1 MEWLCRFHKQ
11 RNKKIKIMKF
21 ETILPT
27 LLIVIHALTAFV
39 YLINLN
45 LPKAIYWTSALH

>member
-1 MEWLCRFHKQ
+1 
-11 RNKKIKIMKF
+11 MKF

-27 LLIVIHALTAFV
+27 ILIVIHALAAFV

-45 LPKAIYWTSALH
+45 IPKAIYWVSACALTIVVTYY

>member
-1 MEWLCRFHKQ
+1 MS
-11 RNKKIKIMKF
+11 KIMKY

-27 LLIVIHALTAFV
+27 ILIVIHALTAFV

-45 LPKAIYWTSALH
+45 FPKAVYWLAACALTIVVTYY